1 MTGRVPY
8 APAPPP
14 RGAPAP
20 RAAVHSPREPTEWER
35 LADHTGRAYLRYA
48 HTRGT
53 AQEVAFLVDELA
65 LSPGQRVLDA
75 GCGPGRHAHALAS
88 RGLEVVGIDLAAR
101 FVELAAEGES
111 AARFVRADVRRPPL
125 RPRSFDAVVCVGQ
138 GGFGLL
144 GGGRAE
150 TDALRSLAALL
161 RPGAPLVVT
170 AFSAYYAV
178 RWLEEGQTF
187 DPTTGVHRETASV
200 RSEDG
205 TGEAGF
211 DLTSTCFTPREL
223 RWAAE
228 GAGLRVEGLWSVE
241 PGRWARRPPELD
253 MPELLVVARVP
264 AAGRPGDS
272 L

>member
-1 MTGRVPY
+1 MTRRVPCT
-8 APAPPP
+8 PAPRP

-20 RAAVHSPREPTEWER
+20 RAAAHRPRQPTEWER
-35 LADHTGRAYLRYA
+35 LAEFTGRAYLRYA

-65 LSPGQRVLDA
+65 LRPGQRVLDA

-88 RGLEVVGIDLAAR
+88 RGLDVVGIDLAAR

-125 RPRSFDAVVCVGQ
+125 RPASFDAVVCLGQ

-144 GGGRAE
+144 GGGAE
-150 TDALRSLAALL
+150 ETYALSALAALL

-170 AFSAYYAV
+170 ALSAYYAV
-178 RWLEEGQTF
+178 RWLEEGQAF
-187 DPTTGVHRETASV
+187 DPGTGVHRETASV
-200 RSEDG
+200 RSEAGTEDG
-205 TGEAGF
+205 RFE
-211 DLTSTCFTPREL
+211 LTSTCFTPREL
-223 RWAAE
+223 RTAAA
-228 GAGLRVEGLWSVE
+228 GAGLDVEEVWSVE

-253 MPELLVVARVP
+253 LPELLVVARMP